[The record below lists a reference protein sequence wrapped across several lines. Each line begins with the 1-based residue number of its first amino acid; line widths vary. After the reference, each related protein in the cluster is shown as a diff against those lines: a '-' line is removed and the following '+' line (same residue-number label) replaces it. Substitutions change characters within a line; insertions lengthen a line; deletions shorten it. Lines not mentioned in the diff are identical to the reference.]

1 MIARDDHAHDDLAS
15 GRATTL
21 HDVEHY
27 RVYLQAELA
36 KLRNVGDAHAFLA
49 RSGCDPS
56 RFGLSP
62 STAWITRAFNSQDR
76 VDTFVTGLTSEQ
88 LVALT
93 RCCAKWRENGIDDQL
108 RRARRAEY
116 IDAPI
121 AKILVARAERDLW
134 EAFERDG
141 WRLTEVARDP
151 AVLGAEPYRAFSPG
165 REIAFRVKDFACLSE
180 DIQTAAT
187 TRKASYRSR
196 SGRSRVSAA
205 GATSAFACVP
215 ALLNHEGPRGARA
228 RAAAGAAHRHG
239 LGARRRPRVDGPA
252 PGHGAAHARVH
263 GTEAGRAR

>member
-151 AVLGAEPYRAFSPG
+151 AVLGAEPYRASSPG
-165 REIAFRVKDFACLSE
+165 REIAFRVCLARPE
-180 DIQTAAT
+180 GEAYRVIDGIHRAIQMA
-187 TRKASYRSR
+187 RNGDERIPL
-196 SGRSRVSAA
+196 
-205 GATSAFACVP
+205 CV
-215 ALLNHEGPRGARA
+215 LH
-228 RAAAGAAHRHG
+228 
-239 LGARRRPRVDGPA
+239 DM
-252 PGHGAAHARVH
+252 
-263 GTEAGRAR
+263 